1 MFRIIL
7 KNQKLDKM
15 LTKFFKY
22 ANIDIYNIVEYEKAR
37 ETTVFVELHGIVPNR
52 EASILQRKIRIRSVN
67 VA

>member
-22 ANIDIYNIVEYEKAR
+22 DNIDIYNIVECEKAR
-37 ETTVFVELHGIVPNR
+37 ETTEFVEHHGIVPNT
-52 EASILQRKIRIRSVN
+52 EAAILQRKIRIRSVN
-67 VA
+67 AA